1 MRRSFSW
8 REKLGRLV
16 HFRLM
21 IPLMR
26 SPHPPEYTAR
36 GVMVG
41 VFWAFTPLI
50 GVQMYLVFLTWLL
63 ARHRPRFEF
72 GLIVSLAWTWV
83 TNVATMV
90 PMYYAFYV
98 TGLAMLGRL
107 DAIPPFNHFLQVWQ
121 ATLEVEGFFRRLVE
135 YARIM
140 AAEQGVPMIIGSIP
154 YAFGFAWLAY
164 RWSLKF
170 MRHRH
175 RLRAERRLKEN
186 RRQSSAEAK
195 NRSKAADH
203 RV

>member
-1 MRRSFSW
+1 
-8 REKLGRLV
+8 
-16 HFRLM
+16 M

-63 ARHRPRFEF
+63 ARHRRRFEF

-83 TNVATMV
+83 TNVATMI

-175 RLRAERRLKEN
+175 RLRAERRIKEN
-186 RRQSSAEAK
+186 RRQSSAEAE
-195 NRSKAADH
+195 NPGEAADH